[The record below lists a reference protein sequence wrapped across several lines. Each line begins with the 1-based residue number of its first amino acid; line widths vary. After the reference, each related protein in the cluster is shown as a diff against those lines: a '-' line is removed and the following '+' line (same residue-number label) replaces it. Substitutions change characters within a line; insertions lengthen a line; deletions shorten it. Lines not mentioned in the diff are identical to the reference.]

1 MKTHYT
7 VALSL
12 FAGAALGA
20 AAIQGLHAQ
29 AKPQAYVITEVDII
43 DEAAFKE
50 FSPKVPA
57 TMQPFGGKYLV
68 RGGRVVALDGAAAPK
83 RVVVSVFESVD
94 KAEAWRNSAGWK
106 ELEPIRAK
114 AAKTRAYIAEGVAN

>member
-1 MKTHYT
+1 
-7 VALSL
+7 
-12 FAGAALGA
+12 
-20 AAIQGLHAQ
+20 
-29 AKPQAYVITEVDII
+29 
-43 DEAAFKE
+43 
-50 FSPKVPA
+50 
-57 TMQPFGGKYLV
+57 MQPFGGKYLV

-114 AAKTRAYIAEGVAN
+114 AAKTRAYIVEGVAI